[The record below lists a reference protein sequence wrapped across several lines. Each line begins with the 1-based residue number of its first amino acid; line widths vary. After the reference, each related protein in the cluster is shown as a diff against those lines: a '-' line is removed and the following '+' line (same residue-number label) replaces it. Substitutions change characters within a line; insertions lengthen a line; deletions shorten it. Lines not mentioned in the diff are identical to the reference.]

1 MVSLTKVI
9 AAFVLLVELAINVKK
24 VKAEIAITYNFNTLQ
39 PCIARCFDLPKTK
52 SSKYIMLNYLWMLL
66 STRTEYVLMVLCWWK
81 RHWWIFKISCV
92 DFLLIF
98 FDVAQI
104 PVSEAEPGLQIRGGG
119 GWGGHPGPEI
129 RRALRASIW
138 SNNQGGAGSLTW
150 IRHWILTIVR
160 CPLFQKTG
168 KRSIMTPSVL
178 ELEVI
183 HTGLSIS

>member
-1 MVSLTKVI
+1 M
-9 AAFVLLVELAINVKK
+9 
-24 VKAEIAITYNFNTLQ
+24 
-39 PCIARCFDLPKTK
+39 
-52 SSKYIMLNYLWMLL
+52 
-66 STRTEYVLMVLCWWK
+66 
-81 RHWWIFKISCV
+81 
-92 DFLLIF
+92 IF

-119 GWGGHPGPEI
+119 VWGGHPGPEI
-129 RRALRASIW
+129 RGALRASVW
-138 SNNQGGAGSLTW
+138 SNNQGGGGYLTW

-168 KRSIMTPSVL
+168 KRLIMTPSVL